1 MRLSIFFIFS
11 IVILSCSKKQDTE
24 VSVKSDQAELMADS
38 LQAVTDS
45 ILDTRRMHAMYQ
57 GQHVH
62 NATDNLAEVAHQD
75 PELDRRI
82 RRSIRD
88 NRERQLQVYESQ
100 NSKMFEFIREK
111 RRKQLNEMSVRMV
124 DTQSLG

>member
-1 MRLSIFFIFS
+1 
-11 IVILSCSKKQDTE
+11 
-24 VSVKSDQAELMADS
+24 
-38 LQAVTDS
+38 
-45 ILDTRRMHAMYQ
+45 MYQ

-62 NATDNLAEVAHQD
+62 NATDNLVEVAHQD

-82 RRSIRD
+82 RRSISD

-100 NSKMFEFIREK
+100 NAKMFEFIRKK